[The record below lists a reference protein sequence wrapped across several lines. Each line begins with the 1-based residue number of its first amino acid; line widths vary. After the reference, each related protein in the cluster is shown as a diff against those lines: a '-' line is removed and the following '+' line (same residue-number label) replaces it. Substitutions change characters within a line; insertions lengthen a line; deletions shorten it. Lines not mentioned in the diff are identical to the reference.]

1 RPNIPTD
8 TRGEQDMSPQIPDV
22 IDHLVGIEPGSRLD
36 RLRNRRPETR
46 RHAQASYEAL
56 LSPRSTGAVSASER
70 LAVAAFVAGLHRDAA
85 TAEFYATRLAE
96 HAPRLAPLIAKEVEA
111 GRTAGPYGAYPS
123 PGPLAAE
130 SVPGPVFRVADPD
143 GLGPRLA
150 AALEHAH
157 LLVFRPREASRG
169 ALQALL
175 DAGWST
181 TGVVTL
187 SQLVAFLT
195 FQVRVVCG
203 LRLLAASSGKE
214 LES

>member
-1 RPNIPTD
+1 MKTD
-8 TRGEQDMSPQIPDV
+8 IPDV

-36 RLRNRRPETR
+36 RLRQRRPETR

-56 LSPRSTGAVSASER
+56 FSPHSTGEVSASER

-96 HAPRLAPLIAKEVEA
+96 HAPRLAPLIAKEIEA
-111 GRTAGPYGAYPS
+111 GRTTGPYGAYPS
-123 PGPLAAE
+123 PGPLADE
-130 SVPGPVFRVADPD
+130 SVPGPIFRVADPD
-143 GLGPRLA
+143 SLGPRLA

-195 FQVRVVCG
+195 FQVRVVTG
-203 LRLLAASSGKE
+203 LRLLATSSTKE
-214 LES
+214 LDS